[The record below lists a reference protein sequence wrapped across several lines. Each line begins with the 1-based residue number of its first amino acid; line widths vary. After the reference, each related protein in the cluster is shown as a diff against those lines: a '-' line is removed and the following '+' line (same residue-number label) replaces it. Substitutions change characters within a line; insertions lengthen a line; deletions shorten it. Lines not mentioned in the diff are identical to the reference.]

1 MAVVQKSG
9 ESSEVNVE
17 LGEAKIE
24 NFDGVFGDHQVFWLE
39 VAMDNAGFVGPGK
52 SFGNLHGD
60 SDDFADGKITGGEKF
75 AQGFSFDEF
84 QNEEIDA
91 VLVADVVKGADIWM
105 REAGDGAGFVIQA
118 FAEIGL
124 LGEAL
129 GKDFD
134 RDVAAEAS
142 IESAVNFAHATGAE

>member
-1 MAVVQKSG
+1 M
-9 ESSEVNVE
+9 NVE

-24 NFDGVFGDHQVFWLE
+24 NFDGVFGDHQVFWLQI
-39 VAMDNAGFVGPGK
+39 AMDNASFVGPGK

-60 SDDFADGKITGGEKF
+60 SNHFADREITGGEKF

-84 QNEEIDA
+84 QDEEIDA
-91 VLVADVVKGADIWM
+91 VLVADIVEGADIWM
-105 REAGDGAGFVIQA
+105 REPGDGAGFVVEA
-118 FAEIGL
+118 FAQIGF

-134 RDVAAEAS
+134 GDVAAEAS
-142 IESAVNFAHATGAE
+142 IESAVNFAHAAGAE